1 MASLRSIPNGES
13 HSPTRCDTNAGPNS
27 PDSNDQTV
35 SVTSVVRIE
44 TAKSEMPGI
53 GVFPKGPCLRA
64 IQAVVCDLLTQVA
77 KLRQFARVPHRAC
90 KNYKPAGKSAQRLL
104 RRIVEGGYTV
114 APFRVVQT
122 PAFPAGLSATPSLR
136 GFSSLLVLSSLSA
149 FDPTPFLPPPICRPE
164 VGLWVWRPPPLWGD
178 APPGSP

>member
-13 HSPTRCDTNAGPNS
+13 HSPRRCDTNAGPKS
-27 PDSNDQTV
+27 PGSNDQTV

-64 IQAVVCDLLTQVA
+64 IQAVGCDRLTQVA
-77 KLRQFARVPHRAC
+77 KLRQFARVPHRGC
-90 KNYKPAGKSAQRLL
+90 KNYKTPGKSAQRLL
-104 RRIVEGGYTV
+104 RRIVEGGYTPPSLPGRSDPCV
-114 APFRVVQT
+114 SRRPLGHPLPPR
-122 PAFPAGLSATPSLR
+122 LSLFSFCRPSLR
-136 GFSSLLVLSSLSA
+136 SIPPRFSLPDLSSGSWSL
-149 FDPTPFLPPPICRPE
+149 
-164 VGLWVWRPPPLWGD
+164 GLASPPLWGD